1 LAERLGQPVVVE
13 NKPGASSNI
22 SIQTVVNAPPDG
34 YTLLFV
40 PASAAV
46 NVSLF
51 ENLPFNLL
59 RDIAPV
65 SGLIDFPLVMVANP
79 SLPAQTVAEFIAY
92 AKANPGKIS
101 VGSFGTGSTSHV
113 AGELFKM
120 MTGTN
125 MIHVPYRG
133 GAPMVADL
141 VGGQVQ
147 VAFDVLTG
155 SLAHVRS
162 GSLRALG
169 MAGKHRSDALPQ
181 VPTIG
186 ETVAGYEANSWCG
199 VGVPRGTP
207 AEIIERLNREINAGL
222 ANPRCPRGLP
232 TWPPRPS
239 SLAPTRSA
247 PTWRPRSR
255 SGARWSACPASGRND
270 RTAARWKSPIAAP
283 FAITRHARSFDVFQP
298 DTTPLAQALAR
309 CLDPPQQT
317 RVVFEPVVKPVVFA
331 LESDQHAGRFAVT
344 RNHDLLLASL
354 AQKPRKI
361 VLDLRQWNLP
371 HSRLPNCTSH
381 A

>member
-1 LAERLGQPVVVE
+1 MHISRRRFLHQAFAIGAACAAAPDARAQAYPARPLRWVVGFPPGGGADIVSRIMAPWLAERLGQPVVIE

-22 SIQTVVNAPPDG
+22 SIQAVVNSPPDG
-34 YTLLFV
+34 YTLLFI

-51 ENLPFNLL
+51 DNLQFNLL

-79 SLPAQTVAEFIAY
+79 SLPAKTVPELIAY

-120 MTGTN
+120 MAGLN

-133 GAPMVADL
+133 GAAMLADV

-155 SLAHVRS
+155 ALAHIRS
-162 GSLRALG
+162 GSLHALAV
-169 MAGKHRSDALPQ
+169 AGKHRSEALPD

-199 VGVPRGTP
+199 VGVPRGTS
-207 AEIIERLNREINAGL
+207 AEIVERLNREFNAGL
-222 ANPRCPRGLP
+222 ANPTIRAR
-232 TWPPRPS
+232 
-239 SLAPTRSA
+239 LADVATTPIVFTPA
-247 PTWRPRSR
+247 EF
-255 SGARWSACPASGRND
+255 GAYMAAEVEKWGKVVKASGIR
-270 RTAARWKSPIAAP
+270 P
-283 FAITRHARSFDVFQP
+283 
-298 DTTPLAQALAR
+298 
-309 CLDPPQQT
+309 
-317 RVVFEPVVKPVVFA
+317 E
-331 LESDQHAGRFAVT
+331 
-344 RNHDLLLASL
+344 
-354 AQKPRKI
+354 
-361 VLDLRQWNLP
+361 
-371 HSRLPNCTSH
+371 
-381 A
+381 

>member
-1 LAERLGQPVVVE
+1 MHLSRRRLLHLAGAGGALAAASRRARAQAYPSRPLRWIVGFPPGGGADIVSRIMAPWLAERLGQPVVIE

-22 SIQTVVNAPPDG
+22 SIQAVVNTPPDG

-51 ENLPFNLL
+51 DNLPFNLL

-79 SLPAQTVAEFIAY
+79 SLPAQTIAELIAY

-101 VGSFGTGSTSHV
+101 MGSFGTGSTSHV

-207 AEIIERLNREINAGL
+207 AEIIGRLNREINAGL
-222 ANPRCPRGLP
+222 ANPAVRAR
-232 TWPPRPS
+232 
-239 SLAPTRSA
+239 LA
-247 PTWRPRSR
+247 
-255 SGARWSACPASGRND
+255 
-270 RTAARWKSPIAAP
+270 
-283 FAITRHARSFDVFQP
+283 DVA
-298 DTTPLAQALAR
+298 TTPIVFSPDEFGAYMASEVEKWGKVVRLAGIR
-309 CLDPPQQT
+309 P
-317 RVVFEPVVKPVVFA
+317 E
-331 LESDQHAGRFAVT
+331 
-344 RNHDLLLASL
+344 
-354 AQKPRKI
+354 
-361 VLDLRQWNLP
+361 
-371 HSRLPNCTSH
+371 
-381 A
+381 

>member
-1 LAERLGQPVVVE
+1 MTISRRRFLHQAVAAGAVCAAARGARAEAYPARPLRWVVGFPPGGGADIVSRIMAPWLAERLGQPVVIE

-22 SIQTVVNAPPDG
+22 SIQAVVNSPPDG
-34 YTLLFV
+34 YTLLFI

-51 ENLPFNLL
+51 DNLQFNLL

-79 SLPAQTVAEFIAY
+79 SLPAKTVPEFIAY

-120 MTGTN
+120 MTGIN

-133 GAPMVADL
+133 GAAMLADV

-155 SLAHVRS
+155 ALAHIRS
-162 GSLRALG
+162 GSLHALAV
-169 MAGKHRSDALPQ
+169 AGKHRSEALPD

-199 VGVPRGTP
+199 IGVPRGTS
-207 AEIIERLNREINAGL
+207 AEIVERLNREINAGL
-222 ANPRCPRGLP
+222 ANPTIKAR
-232 TWPPRPS
+232 
-239 SLAPTRSA
+239 LADVATTPMVFTPA
-247 PTWRPRSR
+247 EF
-255 SGARWSACPASGRND
+255 GAYMAAEVEKWGKVVKASGIR
-270 RTAARWKSPIAAP
+270 P
-283 FAITRHARSFDVFQP
+283 
-298 DTTPLAQALAR
+298 
-309 CLDPPQQT
+309 
-317 RVVFEPVVKPVVFA
+317 E
-331 LESDQHAGRFAVT
+331 
-344 RNHDLLLASL
+344 
-354 AQKPRKI
+354 
-361 VLDLRQWNLP
+361 
-371 HSRLPNCTSH
+371 
-381 A
+381 

>member
-1 LAERLGQPVVVE
+1 MKISRRRFLHQTIAAGAVCGMAPDVGAQAYPARPLRWVVGFPPGGGADIVSRIMAPWLAERLGQPVVIE

-22 SIQTVVNAPPDG
+22 SIQTVVNSPPDG
-34 YTLLFV
+34 YTLLFI

-51 ENLPFNLL
+51 DNLQFNLL

-79 SLPAQTVAEFIAY
+79 SFPAKTVPEFITY

-120 MTGTN
+120 MTGVN

-133 GAPMVADL
+133 GAPMLADL

-155 SLAHVRS
+155 PLAHIRA
-162 GSLRALG
+162 GSVRALG
-169 MAGKHRSDALPQ
+169 MAGKNRSEALPD

-207 AEIIERLNREINAGL
+207 AEVIERLNHEINAGL
-222 ANPRCPRGLP
+222 ANPTVKAR
-232 TWPPRPS
+232 
-239 SLAPTRSA
+239 LADVATTPIVFS
-247 PTWRPRSR
+247 PNEF
-255 SGARWSACPASGRND
+255 GAYMAAEVEKWGKVVKASGIR
-270 RTAARWKSPIAAP
+270 P
-283 FAITRHARSFDVFQP
+283 
-298 DTTPLAQALAR
+298 
-309 CLDPPQQT
+309 
-317 RVVFEPVVKPVVFA
+317 E
-331 LESDQHAGRFAVT
+331 
-344 RNHDLLLASL
+344 
-354 AQKPRKI
+354 
-361 VLDLRQWNLP
+361 
-371 HSRLPNCTSH
+371 
-381 A
+381 